1 MIFIGVTHVNTSLDP
16 NRNFFAEFFAPSFLL
31 IEVYIPSPSIT
42 IYLLSIFIEIGDFIT
57 HYFDQKD
64 AGNTIRTRLIGFK
77 LEMH

>member
-1 MIFIGVTHVNTSLDP
+1 MIFIGVAHVNTSLDP

-31 IEVYIPSPSIT
+31 IEVHPQSVYY
-42 IYLLSIFIEIGDFIT
+42 YLLSIFIEIGDFIT